1 MNQMNIPTNAYIFIG
16 VASLVMAA
24 VTIMD
29 NGESNEPVKTEEGSS
44 FTDMLPSFDSLNE
57 NTDTSTSSDINYNM
71 FDMNLNSDAPPSSSE
86 PVVDTNLNTDPMFNA
101 PPAQPTQNN
110 DIFNIGLNA
119 DNAPATNEPSLLNPV
134 LNAAVPTAPVPTAPV
149 PSAQENNMF
158 NTNLNADMPPPT
170 NEPSITNPGFNMG
183 NPQQQPPQQPPQQP
197 LFGGKNKTKHNK
209 IEHKKQNKHK
219 RTKRYN
225 SKK

>member
-44 FTDMLPSFDSLNE
+44 FTDMLPSFDSPSD
-57 NTDTSTSSDINYNM
+57 NTDTSTPS
-71 FDMNLNSDAPPSSSE
+71 SDAPPSSE
-86 PVVDTNLNTDPMFNA
+86 PVVDTQFNMDPMFNA
-101 PPAQPTQNN
+101 APDQPTQNN
-110 DIFNIGLNA
+110 NMFSNGLNA
-119 DNAPATNEPSLLNPV
+119 DI
-134 LNAAVPTAPVPTAPV
+134 
-149 PSAQENNMF
+149 
-158 NTNLNADMPPPT
+158 PPPT
-170 NEPSITNPGFNMG
+170 NEPLLSNPMLNAPVPSAPDNNMAFNTNLNSDMPPQSNEPFIANPGFDNNMG
-183 NPQQQPPQQPPQQP
+183 NPPQPAQQQPPQQP

-209 IEHKKQNKHK
+209 IEHKKHNKHK
-219 RTKRYN
+219 KTKRYN

>member
-44 FTDMLPSFDSLNE
+44 FTDMLPSFDSPSD
-57 NTDTSTSSDINYNM
+57 NTETSTPSSDTNYNL

-86 PVVDTNLNTDPMFNA
+86 PVVDTHFNKDPMFNA
-101 PPAQPTQNN
+101 APAQPTQNN
-110 DIFNIGLNA
+110 D
-119 DNAPATNEPSLLNPV
+119 
-134 LNAAVPTAPVPTAPV
+134 
-149 PSAQENNMF
+149 MF
-158 NTNLNADMPPPT
+158 SNGLNADMPPPT
-170 NEPSITNPGFNMG
+170 NEPLLSNPIVNAPVPSAPDINMAFNTNLNSDMPPQSNEPLLSNPVVDNNMV
-183 NPQQQPPQQPPQQP
+183 NPPQPAQQQPPQQP
-197 LFGGKNKTKHNK
+197 LIGGKNKTKHNK
-209 IEHKKQNKHK
+209 IEHKKHNKHK
-219 RTKRYN
+219 KTKRYH